1 MAVLQI
7 LNLAAR
13 FALELCA
20 LGLVSYVAHQMLR
33 SSGWATVGAV
43 AAPLVLVLAWAT
55 FASPKAA
62 IVVADPWK
70 VWVQMLLLFVPAA
83 GLARMG
89 KPGWAGAYGSAV
101 MANAVLMAWWEQ

>member
-1 MAVLQI
+1 MAVLHV

-33 SSGWATVGAV
+33 GSGWATVGAV
-43 AAPLVLVLAWAT
+43 VAPLVLAVAWAT

-62 IVVADPWK
+62 VVVADPWK
-70 VWVQMLLLFVPAA
+70 VWVQMVLLFVPAA
-83 GLARMG
+83 GLASMG
-89 KPGWAGAYGSAV
+89 KLGWAGAYGSAV
-101 MANAVLMAWWEQ
+101 VANAALIAWWEQ